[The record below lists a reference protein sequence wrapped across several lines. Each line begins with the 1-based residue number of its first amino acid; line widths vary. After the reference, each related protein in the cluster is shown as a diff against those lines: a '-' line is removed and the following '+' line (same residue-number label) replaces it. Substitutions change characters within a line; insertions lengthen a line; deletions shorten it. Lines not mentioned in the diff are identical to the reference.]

1 MTFGAVAADGTGPWL
16 RTGDLGAL
24 HGGQL
29 VVTGRIKE
37 LLIVAGRNLY
47 PYDLERELRRL
58 HPGAEGRPGAVFEA
72 EGLPGTL
79 CAVQEFRP
87 TPGARL
93 DGASAEDEL
102 DAVVRQMA
110 SHLASVSGAA
120 VHDVVLVRPGQVPR
134 TTSGKIQ
141 RGRAR
146 DLHGR
151 GDLAELH
158 SLRASRDRA
167 RTELAGT
174 RS

>member
-1 MTFGAVAADGTGPWL
+1 M
-16 RTGDLGAL
+16 
-24 HGGQL
+24 
-29 VVTGRIKE
+29 
-37 LLIVAGRNLY
+37 
-47 PYDLERELRRL
+47 
-58 HPGAEGRPGAVFEA
+58 FEA

-93 DGASAEDEL
+93 GASADDEL

-110 SHLASVSGAA
+110 SHLASVSGAP

-146 DLHGR
+146 DLHGQ